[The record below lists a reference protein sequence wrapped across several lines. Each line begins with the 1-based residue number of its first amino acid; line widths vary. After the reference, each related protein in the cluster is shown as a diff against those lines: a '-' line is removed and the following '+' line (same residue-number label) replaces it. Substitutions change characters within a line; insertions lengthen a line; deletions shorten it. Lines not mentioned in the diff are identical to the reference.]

1 MKNKFYTILTVL
13 ILCSLALTFSACT
26 ENGETTSS
34 EDEKERT
41 TVETIEEEDIPGPET
56 ISTEN
61 IAIDGSIDSH
71 EYFFS
76 LKDGTTGLE
85 IYWSNDKQYI
95 YIGIIA
101 SSSGWTAIGFNPEF
115 AMKGANIIF
124 MVIDGQDVVMRDDF
138 GNSTFSHSSDMD
150 LGGSFDVEEYAG
162 KADGGE
168 AVYEFKMLL
177 DTGDEFDSIL
187 NHGEQYKVIF
197 AVKSRSID
205 FDNKHIKKS
214 NR

>member
-1 MKNKFYTILTVL
+1 MKNKFYAILLVL
-13 ILCSLALTFSACT
+13 ILCSMALTSFACT
-26 ENGETTSS
+26 ETTFS

-41 TVETIEEEDIPGPET
+41 TVETIKEEDVPDPET
-56 ISTEN
+56 FSTEN
-61 IAIDGSIDSH
+61 IIIDGSIDSH

-76 LKDGTTGLE
+76 LKDGTTALE

-124 MVIDGQDVVMRDDF
+124 MAIDGQDVVMRDDF
-138 GNSTFSHSSDMD
+138 GNSTFSHSPDME

-168 AVYEFKMLL
+168 TVYEFKMLL

-187 NHGEQYKVIF
+187 NYGEQHKIIF
-197 AVKSRSID
+197 SVNSQSID
-205 FDNKHIKKS
+205 FDNKHTKKTAARYS
-214 NR
+214 